1 MFFNEILYGTQYYRS
16 PTPLKEEWEG
26 DLANLQ
32 NYSLNVFQIRINW
45 RNNERKRG
53 EYDFSD
59 VDELL
64 RLAKKNGLKVCM
76 KFLLECAPQYVYDEL
91 DGSRIGAKGEKIR
104 GGYHGAFYGGFKPC
118 FNNPKVK
125 EAAERFVKKT
135 AERYYQNEDIILWN
149 AWNEPRNK
157 PIEECFCPHC
167 RKAFGKYLQGKFQ
180 TLERM
185 NAFYG
190 ATEESFDNVNL
201 PAMAHGYWDIFEFKK
216 FQAGETQYNNLRF
229 VYDAIRE
236 YDKKRPI
243 MSHIG
248 YTAAFQDDLGD
259 VCNDL
264 RAKEAVD
271 FWGTSIP
278 FDTDMSTNE
287 NRLNMQLLL
296 DFMRSLDK
304 NFFLHEIY
312 PGLGMFRWY
321 DTPFDMQFKLYS
333 ALACGAKG
341 MFFWQY
347 RAERVGNENDC
358 AGLMRADG
366 SPRPVAYAVRDFGQ
380 TLKADMSLF
389 ASAKAEKADIAVM
402 FDFDCSLM
410 SMIEDGSLG
419 PIYTFQTKNAPKY
432 YYKSHHGAYKMFRNL
447 GYKVDYIISESVE
460 KFNDYKV
467 LFLPYQCFVSD
478 ELKASLERFVA
489 QGGTL
494 ILDEGFGTRTLNTWM
509 NPYDVNLDLL
519 KARVKERH
527 FLSNEETLQ
536 ICGQDLRIY
545 GYKSRIHMEG
555 GEILSTFQDDQDE
568 LFGKQPAAYA
578 FSFGKGKVYL
588 FGFSLG
594 YSYAMGEKRIAALVN
609 ALLPKDAGKYAYA
622 DTENGIYEKTLISKD
637 GKIVFIMNAESKE
650 FTLCK
655 PEKLIK
661 CGAQMMEREDTLV
674 VPPRSSG
681 YFVTEE

>member
-16 PTPLKEEWEG
+16 PTPLKEEWAE
-26 DLANLQ
+26 DLADLKK
-32 NYSLNVFQIRINW
+32 YSLNVIQIRINW

-53 EYDFSD
+53 VYDFFD

-76 KFLLECAPQYVYDEL
+76 KFLLECAPQYVFDEL
-91 DGSRIGAKGEKIR
+91 DGARTSSKGEKLR
-104 GGYHGAFYGGFKPC
+104 GGYHGAFFGGFKPC

-135 AERYYQNEDIILWN
+135 VERYYRNEDIILWN
-149 AWNEPRNK
+149 VWNEPRNR
-157 PIEECFCPHC
+157 PIEECFCEHC
-167 RKAFGKYLQGKFQ
+167 RKAFGKYLQEKFH
-180 TLERM
+180 TVERM

-229 VYDAIRE
+229 VYNAIRA
-236 YDKKRPI
+236 YDKDRPI
-243 MSHIG
+243 MSHVG
-248 YTAAFQDDLGD
+248 VTSAFQDDLGD
-259 VCNDL
+259 VCNDF

-278 FDTDMSTNE
+278 FDTEMSTNE
-287 NRLNMQLLL
+287 SRLNMQLLL
-296 DFMRSLDK
+296 DFMRSLDE

-312 PGLGMFRWY
+312 PGLGMLRSY

-347 RAERVGNENDC
+347 RAERIGNETDC
-358 AGLMRADG
+358 AGLVRADG
-366 SPRPVAYAVRDFGQ
+366 SPRPVTYAVRDFGQ
-380 TLKADMSLF
+380 MLKADMSLF

-410 SMIEDGSLG
+410 AMIEDGSLG
-419 PIYTFQTKNAPKY
+419 ELYTFQTENAPKY
-432 YYKSHHGAYKMFRNL
+432 YSKSHQGAYKMFRNL
-447 GYKVDYIISESVE
+447 GYKVDYISPGSAE
-460 KFNDYKV
+460 KFNGYKV

-478 ELKASLERFVA
+478 ELKVSLEHFVA
-489 QGGTL
+489 QGGIL
-494 ILDEGFGTRTLNTWM
+494 FLDEGFGFRTLNTWM
-509 NPYDVNLDLL
+509 NPYDVNFDLF
-519 KARVKERH
+519 KARVKERR
-527 FLSNEETLQ
+527 FLENEETLQ
-536 ICGQDLRIY
+536 ICGQELRLY
-545 GYKSRIHMEG
+545 GYKSLIQTNG
-555 GEILSTFQDDQDE
+555 GEILSAFKEGQDE
-568 LFGKQPAAYA
+568 FFGKQPAAYA

-594 YSYAMGEKRIAALVN
+594 YSYAMGEKRIAELVN
-609 ALLPKDAGKYAYA
+609 ALLPENTGKYAYA
-622 DTENGIYEKTLISKD
+622 DTENGIYEKALISEDK
-637 GKIVFIMNAESKE
+637 KITFIMNAGGNE
-650 FTLCK
+650 FLLCK
-655 PEKLIK
+655 PETLIK
-661 CGAQMMEREDTLV
+661 CGAQMRERGDALV
-674 VPPRSSG
+674 VPPYSSG
-681 YFVTEE
+681 YFVTKE